1 MAFFAIEAYGVAVN
15 VVSAYIVR
23 EILKASAAAALLLLT
38 LFNLFTFADELKD
51 ISDGGYGL
59 KEILLYLTLT
69 SPRVFYELLPSAA
82 LLGSLFVL
90 GAMSNNREIVALR
103 SAGLSVMGLIRT
115 VLLAGMILTL
125 IAVVVGEFIAP
136 DADRTANV
144 VRDTAKK
151 GEVVMRSR
159 YGLWVRDGRQFI
171 NVRQIS
177 KDGELGDAHIYEL
190 DDQRH
195 FRLITHVSHA
205 HYAGHDN
212 WVLENVQQTEIAAQQ
227 VLVSE
232 SKQKL
237 WHSSIDPSLL
247 DVVVVKTENLSLY
260 DLAMYVRFLKENNQK
275 SQRFELAFWGRVINP
290 LVTVVMLLVSTPF
303 VIGFKRVES
312 MGARMV
318 TGVLFGIGFNMADQ
332 IATHLGLVYNLNPM
346 LVAFL
351 PSTLVLCG
359 AVYGISRLR

>member
-1 MAFFAIEAYGVAVN
+1 METDGVTVN
-15 VVSAYIVR
+15 VLNAYIIR
-23 EILKASAAAALLLLT
+23 EILKASAIAALLLLT

-51 ISDGGYGL
+51 ISKEGYGL
-59 KEILLYLTLT
+59 KEIVLYLTLT
-69 SPRVFYELLPSAA
+69 SPRVLYELLPSSA
-82 LLGSLFVL
+82 LLGSIFVL

-103 SAGLSVMGLIRT
+103 CAGMSVMGLIRAVLSAGLLLMLFA
-115 VLLAGMILTL
+115 VLL
-125 IAVVVGEFIAP
+125 GEFIAP
-136 DADRTANV
+136 DADRIANL

-151 GEVVMRSR
+151 GEVVLHAR

-177 KDGELGDAHIYEL
+177 KDGALGDASIYEL
-190 DDQRH
+190 DEQRH
-195 FRLITHVSHA
+195 IRFITHVDNA
-205 HYAGHDN
+205 RYAGNDS
-212 WVLENVQQTEIAAQQ
+212 WVLENVKQTEIAPQQ
-227 VLVSE
+227 VFVNE

-237 WHSSIDPSLL
+237 WRSSIDPNLL
-247 DVVVVKTENLSLY
+247 DVVVVKAENLSLY

-290 LVTVVMLLVSTPF
+290 LITVVMLLVSTPF

-318 TGVLFGIGFNMADQ
+318 TGVIFGIGFNMTDQ
-332 IATHLGLVYNLNPM
+332 IATHLGLVYDFNPM

-351 PSTLVLCG
+351 PSSLVLCG